1 MKQKDSDMQTL
12 TATPATG
19 ADPQPAAPAAPL
31 IPAQVSPRYRAY
43 VLAALSVVGFMCAAD
58 KVVISMFMEPMKKEF
73 GLSDTQLGL
82 LTGLA
87 FSLLG
92 GLAAIPL
99 ARWADRGS
107 RKWIIGASFL
117 AWTLM
122 TAASGM
128 AMNFMQMLAARI
140 GVGVGEAGCVP
151 ATHSMLGDYYPRE
164 TRGRAIGIH
173 SAFTYL
179 GMLGGLLGGGILVQ
193 TVGWRTGF
201 VILGVLGLVL
211 TAIFHVT
218 VREPARV
225 DTAPQ
230 TAGESMFKRL
240 GDPQAF
246 LLLVGAF
253 ATTSLAGAAVMTWL
267 PSYFERAFAL
277 TPMQIGGG
285 LGLCLG
291 VATAIGSIAGGQL
304 SVKYGAKSRAWGA
317 GFAAWIQVAVM
328 PFYMGSFH
336 APQPLL
342 AFGMLFVVFMMAG
355 AILGP
360 VFATVQD
367 LVKPDARATA
377 IAIVSVAG
385 VVFGQGLGPLVVGAI
400 SDVIAGGQSSGLAG
414 AEGLRWAM
422 TAVAMVNW
430 LTVLFFWLL
439 ARRIRKLSA

>member
-1 MKQKDSDMQTL
+1 MMMMMNKDTDMQTVI
-12 TATPATG
+12 ATPAPVE
-19 ADPQPAAPAAPL
+19 AQDLAAS
-31 IPAQVSPRYRAY
+31 QVSPRYRAY
-43 VLAALSVVGFMCAAD
+43 VLAALSVVGFMCAVD
-58 KVVISMFMEPMKKEF
+58 KVVISMFMEPIKKEF
-73 GLSDTQLGL
+73 GLSDTELGL

-107 RKWIIGASFL
+107 RKWIISASFL

-128 AMNFMQMLAARI
+128 AINFVQLLAARI
-140 GVGVGEAGCVP
+140 GVGIGEAGCVP
-151 ATHSMLGDYYPRE
+151 STHSMIGDYYPRA

-193 TVGWRTGF
+193 TIGWRSGF
-201 VILGVLGLVL
+201 VALGALGLVL
-211 TAIFHVT
+211 TAVFHFT
-218 VREPARV
+218 VREPVRV
-225 DTAPQ
+225 DFQPQ
-230 TAGESMFKRL
+230 IEGEGVFKRL

-277 TPMQIGGG
+277 TPVQIGGG

-291 VATAIGSIAGGQL
+291 VATAIGSITGGQL
-304 SVKYGAKSRAWGA
+304 SVKYGMRSKAWGA
-317 GFAAWIQVAVM
+317 GFAACIQAAVM

-336 APQPLL
+336 APHPLF
-342 AFGMLFVVFMMAG
+342 AFAMLFVVFLMAG

-360 VFATVQD
+360 VFATLQD

-377 IAIVSVAG
+377 VAVVSVAG
-385 VVFGQGLGPLVVGAI
+385 VVFGQGLGPLLVGAI
-400 SDVIAGGQSSGLAG
+400 SDLIAGGKPS

-439 ARRIRKLSA
+439 HRRIKALACP